1 MQRVSK
7 QCVGVGVVGVCVV
20 QSIQSSSEVGVGGDL
35 NHRQLIIPFAQSVL
49 GGKRFVHIGRQCAC
63 LHISDTS
70 QSEEVRHGRG
80 VVVVSFASLN
90 VVGKSVEVSSVEGGR
105 LVGIVVEPMSKSSAV
120 EG

>member
-20 QSIQSSSEVGVGGDL
+20 QSIQSSSEVGVGEDL

-80 VVVVSFASLN
+80 VVVSFASLN
-90 VVGKSVEVSSVEGGR
+90 VAGESVEVSPVEGGR
-105 LVGIVVEPMSKSSAV
+105 LVGIVVEPKSKSSAV